1 MIRVLLA
8 LALGVAGPVAG
19 AAVAHARSPLVGQ
32 LNVVATRYHEDPAR
46 RDTLREGL
54 EQAVRD
60 DPDAANFTALSRVSF
75 IWGDVR
81 ARSDEE
87 KLAAYERGRGS
98 GQRAIELEPR
108 NFLGHLWYAINTAR
122 WGQTKGVVR
131 SLFLLPTVREEIRVL
146 LELAPTVAAVHALAG
161 NVDYEVPGPL
171 GGDVDRAEA
180 TFRKGL
186 QLDPGFT
193 GIRVGLAKVL
203 IKKNQ
208 PADARRELQA
218 VLDEKNPSNLA
229 DWTVKDVPD
238 ARRLLE
244 SIRDR

>member
-1 MIRVLLA
+1 
-8 LALGVAGPVAG
+8 VAG

-46 RDTLREGL
+46 LDTLREGL

-87 KLAAYERGRGS
+87 KLAAYERGRAS
-98 GQRAIELEPR
+98 GQRAIELEPK

-146 LELAPTVAAVHALAG
+146 LELAPNVAAVHALAG

-186 QLDPGFT
+186 QLDPSFT

-203 IKKNQ
+203 IKKSQ
-208 PADARRELQA
+208 PAEARRELQA
-218 VLDEKNPSNLA
+218 VLDEKDPSNLA